1 MTIMMMMVIII
12 IIIIIIIL
20 STYEKVENDCI
31 CSNNSRSLQ
40 KINLLFM
47 QFVLNI
53 K

>member
-1 MTIMMMMVIII
+1 MMTIMMMMV
-12 IIIIIIIL
+12 IIIIIIL